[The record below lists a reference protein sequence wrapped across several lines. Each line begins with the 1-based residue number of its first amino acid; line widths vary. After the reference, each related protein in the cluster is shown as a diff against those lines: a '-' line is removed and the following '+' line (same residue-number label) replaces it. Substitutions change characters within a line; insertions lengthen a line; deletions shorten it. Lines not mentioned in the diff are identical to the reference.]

1 MILWVY
7 MADACIGAMVY
18 ISILMGQ
25 SQVSSSNLLRGFV
38 ANYCNLMIPNLVLF
52 NAVVKPL
59 LVDGSPKSHELF
71 LAYDQ
76 CSLSELEPPVVLQ
89 EFVNHGILLN
99 LIYERYGF
107 YHNHI
112 VVLIKNT
119 VASL

>member
-1 MILWVY
+1 MYWCNGI
-7 MADACIGAMVY
+7 Y
-18 ISILMGQ
+18 IHIDGPEPGFFEH
-25 SQVSSSNLLRGFV
+25 LLRGF

-99 LIYERYGF
+99 LIYECYGF